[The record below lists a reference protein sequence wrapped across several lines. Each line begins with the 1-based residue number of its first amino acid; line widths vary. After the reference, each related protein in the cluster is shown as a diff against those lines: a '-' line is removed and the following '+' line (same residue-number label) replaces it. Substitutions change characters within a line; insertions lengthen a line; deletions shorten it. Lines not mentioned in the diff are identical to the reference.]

1 MNMHPHAW
9 PLYSAAKLLGLA
21 FHENGVSFQPALPVA
36 EYEFTSPLLGFKKS
50 KHGYTG
56 WYAPSVA
63 GRWEFEIRLPESET
77 AGLRQIRIN
86 GQTERLSNSAQGIR
100 FSGESK
106 PGAPLRWEIS

>member
-1 MNMHPHAW
+1 M
-9 PLYSAAKLLGLA
+9 
-21 FHENGVSFQPALPVA
+21 A

-50 KHGYTG
+50 KGGYSG

-63 GRWEFEIRLPESET
+63 GRWDFEIQVPASET
-77 AGLRQIRIN
+77 AGLRQLTIN
-86 GQTERLSNSAQGIR
+86 GEAERMSNSAQEIR